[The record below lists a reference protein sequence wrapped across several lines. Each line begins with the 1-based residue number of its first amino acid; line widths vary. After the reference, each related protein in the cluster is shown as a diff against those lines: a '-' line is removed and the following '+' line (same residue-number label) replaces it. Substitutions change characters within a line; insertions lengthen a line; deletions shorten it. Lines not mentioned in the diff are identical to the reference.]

1 MTRVLFLFDTNA
13 VSDNIDRHPGLRARL
28 GAMGSGDDVRVSTI
42 VRGEI
47 LFGIEQLPAGQR
59 KTNLEARA
67 GAAFALIR
75 CESVPQPAADHY
87 AHLKLACRV
96 SGVALDENDL
106 WIAATTLALGATLVT
121 RDKDF
126 SRVAGLPIEDWT
138 A

>member
-13 VSDNIDRHPGLRARL
+13 VSDYMDRHPRLRARL
-28 GAMGSGDDVRVSTI
+28 GAIGAGDDVRASTI

-75 CESVPQPAADHY
+75 CESVPQSAADDY
-87 AHLKLACRV
+87 ARLKLACRV
-96 SGVALDENDL
+96 AGVVLDENDL
-106 WIAATTLALGATLVT
+106 WIAATTLALSATLVT
-121 RDKDF
+121 
-126 SRVAGLPIEDWT
+126 
-138 A
+138 